1 MGLCCVGNLRRSVT
15 LGEFRGDCSLHRVV
29 CVEVA
34 NRALTNNGG
43 PMRHIVYHG
52 ATSGRLHA
60 KDDSNPR
67 LLLSSDIQ
75 AFQVCREFLEAL
87 RTGTHKTIEDANEDL
102 TAYFNHIRR
111 EWQANEYY
119 TF

>member
-1 MGLCCVGNLRRSVT
+1 
-15 LGEFRGDCSLHRVV
+15 
-29 CVEVA
+29 
-34 NRALTNNGG
+34 
-43 PMRHIVYHG
+43 MRHIVYHG
-52 ATSGRLHA
+52 ATSGRLTN
-60 KDDSNPR
+60 DSTNPR

-87 RTGTHKTIEDANEDL
+87 RTGTHKKIEDANQDL